1 RLDPCSQKFSTFNI
15 FGGLASYRSGPLRRC
30 RSWVAMVAVV
40 LFSQISS
47 WSFIWSKKS
56 KLKKHGITKS
66 DTRYSSTDLVWQPF
80 TIFSRRL
87 SFSLLPLKLISFSLE
102 QSARAAGMS
111 ERLLLERSRVCVDGM
126 EKLLD
131 AVLRGHDGAQ
141 VLEPRREELLGQQPH
156 LVLRE
161 VDGAQLG
168 EAAETPGQGFDP
180 IAARRAQLVAAQD
193 QALEVA
199 QAPDVPV
206 QLRQT
211 RALADLQV
219 VQKGQPDQLAP
230 LLGLGSVYLRPGV
243 HRSRGHVHDDDA
255 RKSTGRRMPQKLSFA
270 VLSASSHEDG
280 FSARELLVHAP
291 TVSGWRSARFC
302 SYPQEITLQLAGR
315 SHIRKLQLLAHPY
328 MISGKIEFHVA
339 DSLSE
344 TPDVNSSGWFRRLGY
359 VSLSEN
365 EKTGFKARE
374 LKSVHV
380 DVVGTHLRLTFHKN
394 YTNRYNLFN
403 QVALVA
409 INVLGDPVDGRAMD
423 LTRGCA
429 ALPGSPIPH
438 RVIHGVL
445 CTSPRQH
452 TPISPLDD
460 LAFDMYQDP
469 EVAHIIR
476 RLHHKKQECVRQERY
491 DLAKTLKQAMADLQ
505 KVGELLGRLDVEKR
519 YAIEKE
525 DYDTAREKKE
535 HIEEYRLKVY
545 QQLELH
551 DLLDT
556 TQVCV
561 ALLNTERSSPIRKV
575 ADVHYEDSGV
585 PRLSPRDKRAA
596 PTPQIQE
603 GTTQVEPTGPEQAAA
618 SPPASR
624 RTQTPPTLFPAQQK
638 TPQAKAEWASD
649 TCVTVRPPYSSR
661 KPKRS
666 TVQVCSLP
674 FDERPLP
681 TLLKQP
687 PEEEQRRWMQAA
699 EPLSSDD
706 LSGSP
711 AVVGD
716 AEPLTE
722 KAQREAS
729 LPIEVY
735 GDGLVAKAY
744 SKSWIHREDALVSIA
759 RKLTEVTVGTPREEL
774 KAMER
779 AAVFVVKKALMDPV
793 MSVLQASLKLLKT
806 ILTHFVPRHK
816 LGKAEAAHCVEQT
829 LAVLLARTG
838 DSSSRARATAT
849 SFIQEMALFKEVR
862 SLQAVP
868 AELLKPLPPG
878 MPARPALSRA
888 QLLERL
894 LPELGT
900 GGSGF
905 ALDGIMRGRGGQEP
919 ILEALRARMKF
930 CTGALEHS
938 ACEVRESAV
947 RLILA
952 VYQQHR
958 HATLAFLPPDDSI
971 TRKNM
976 VYRKIF
982 DGFAKIDGRP
992 SELHITGLK
1001 RNDTQKE
1008 EKEKK
1013 EEIRSLQE
1021 QLAALR
1027 EISEKENAKENTKKK
1042 EEQLS
1047 KPTKADRNSIALH
1060 FTDVARGASTAR
1072 PSHAASEKSSVA
1084 NYLDRRFQSVFRF
1097 ICATDPH
1104 SVLMCL
1110 YAPVSP
1116 CSLCIFCGERDD
1128 SFTDE
1133 GLDLHYWKHCP
1144 MLLRCDHCKQ
1154 VGSYTLADSGLNV
1167 CPVAH
1172 PLSPDLKVR
1181 SRFRVKHQDRMGLHF
1196 INPCRESHT
1205 QHLEMMW
1212 RRNNAHGSEEKA
1224 NHCPLCHE
1232 NFTAGE
1238 EAWKSH
1244 LMGRDGC
1251 KQNPR
1256 RTTAPQRAKLSQGK
1270 TMSMKAAKQVP
1281 LGSRSRP
1288 AATVGKTAAPKA
1300 GLNRTTRQP
1309 PARR

>member
-1 RLDPCSQKFSTFNI
+1 
-15 FGGLASYRSGPLRRC
+15 
-30 RSWVAMVAVV
+30 
-40 LFSQISS
+40 
-47 WSFIWSKKS
+47 
-56 KLKKHGITKS
+56 
-66 DTRYSSTDLVWQPF
+66 
-80 TIFSRRL
+80 
-87 SFSLLPLKLISFSLE
+87 
-102 QSARAAGMS
+102 
-111 ERLLLERSRVCVDGM
+111 
-126 EKLLD
+126 
-131 AVLRGHDGAQ
+131 
-141 VLEPRREELLGQQPH
+141 
-156 LVLRE
+156 
-161 VDGAQLG
+161 
-168 EAAETPGQGFDP
+168 
-180 IAARRAQLVAAQD
+180 
-193 QALEVA
+193 
-199 QAPDVPV
+199 
-206 QLRQT
+206 
-211 RALADLQV
+211 
-219 VQKGQPDQLAP
+219 
-230 LLGLGSVYLRPGV
+230 
-243 HRSRGHVHDDDA
+243 
-255 RKSTGRRMPQKLSFA
+255 MPQKLSFA

-423 LTRGCA
+423 LTASGDE
-429 ALPGSPIPH
+429 LIEHNLSLSLEGPSVG
-438 RVIHGVL
+438 
-445 CTSPRQH
+445 QH

-556 TQVCV
+556 TQ
-561 ALLNTERSSPIRKV
+561 IRKV

-638 TPQAKAEWASD
+638 TP
-649 TCVTVRPPYSSR
+649 
-661 KPKRS
+661 
-666 TVQVCSLP
+666 QVCSLP

-816 LGKAEAAHCVEQT
+816 LGKAEVAHCVEQT

-905 ALDGIMRGRGGQEP
+905 ALDGIMR
-919 ILEALRARMKF
+919 F

-1047 KPTKADRNSIALH
+1047 KPTKAD
-1060 FTDVARGASTAR
+1060 VARGASTAR

-1084 NYLDRRFQSVFRF
+1084 NYLD
-1097 ICATDPH
+1097 
-1104 SVLMCL
+1104 
-1110 YAPVSP
+1110 
-1116 CSLCIFCGERDD
+1116 SLCIFCGERDD

-1154 VGSYTLADSGLNV
+1154 VVEICSLTEHRLAE
-1167 CPVAH
+1167 CE
-1172 PLSPDLKVR
+1172 
-1181 SRFRVKHQDRMGLHF
+1181 SRATFA
-1196 INPCRESHT
+1196 PCRRCGEAIPRDALSRHT
-1205 QHLEMMW
+1205 QGL
-1212 RRNNAHGSEEKA
+1212 ACQPHGSEEKA

-1288 AATVGKTAAPKA
+1288 AAAVGKTAAPKA

>member
-1 RLDPCSQKFSTFNI
+1 
-15 FGGLASYRSGPLRRC
+15 
-30 RSWVAMVAVV
+30 
-40 LFSQISS
+40 
-47 WSFIWSKKS
+47 
-56 KLKKHGITKS
+56 
-66 DTRYSSTDLVWQPF
+66 
-80 TIFSRRL
+80 
-87 SFSLLPLKLISFSLE
+87 
-102 QSARAAGMS
+102 
-111 ERLLLERSRVCVDGM
+111 
-126 EKLLD
+126 
-131 AVLRGHDGAQ
+131 
-141 VLEPRREELLGQQPH
+141 
-156 LVLRE
+156 
-161 VDGAQLG
+161 
-168 EAAETPGQGFDP
+168 
-180 IAARRAQLVAAQD
+180 
-193 QALEVA
+193 
-199 QAPDVPV
+199 
-206 QLRQT
+206 
-211 RALADLQV
+211 
-219 VQKGQPDQLAP
+219 
-230 LLGLGSVYLRPGV
+230 
-243 HRSRGHVHDDDA
+243 
-255 RKSTGRRMPQKLSFA
+255 MPQKLSFA

-423 LTRGCA
+423 LTVSSLSASGDE
-429 ALPGSPIPH
+429 LIEHNLSLSLEGPSVG
-438 RVIHGVL
+438 
-445 CTSPRQH
+445 QH

-556 TQVCV
+556 TQ
-561 ALLNTERSSPIRKV
+561 IRKV

-638 TPQAKAEWASD
+638 TP
-649 TCVTVRPPYSSR
+649 
-661 KPKRS
+661 
-666 TVQVCSLP
+666 QVCSLP

-816 LGKAEAAHCVEQT
+816 LGKAEVAHCVEQT

-905 ALDGIMRGRGGQEP
+905 ALDGIMR
-919 ILEALRARMKF
+919 F

-992 SELHITGLK
+992 SELHIT

-1027 EISEKENAKENTKKK
+1027 EISVRCC
-1042 EEQLS
+1042 
-1047 KPTKADRNSIALH
+1047 ADQSFIPFTWTLTALLG
-1060 FTDVARGASTAR
+1060 F
-1072 PSHAASEKSSVA
+1072 P
-1084 NYLDRRFQSVFRF
+1084 LCF
-1097 ICATDPH
+1097 
-1104 SVLMCL
+1104 
-1110 YAPVSP
+1110 
-1116 CSLCIFCGERDD
+1116 LCIFCGERDD

-1154 VGSYTLADSGLNV
+1154 VVEICSLTEHRLAE
-1167 CPVAH
+1167 CE
-1172 PLSPDLKVR
+1172 
-1181 SRFRVKHQDRMGLHF
+1181 SRATFA
-1196 INPCRESHT
+1196 PCRRCGEAIPRDALSRHT
-1205 QHLEMMW
+1205 QGLACQRECPQPCPIKSGVEAGIAHLT
-1212 RRNNAHGSEEKA
+1212 G
-1224 NHCPLCHE
+1224 
-1232 NFTAGE
+1232 
-1238 EAWKSH
+1238 
-1244 LMGRDGC
+1244 
-1251 KQNPR
+1251 PR
-1256 RTTAPQRAKLSQGK
+1256 RRPTIVLCATRTSQRE
-1270 TMSMKAAKQVP
+1270 
-1281 LGSRSRP
+1281 
-1288 AATVGKTAAPKA
+1288 
-1300 GLNRTTRQP
+1300 
-1309 PARR
+1309 RR

>member
-1 RLDPCSQKFSTFNI
+1 
-15 FGGLASYRSGPLRRC
+15 
-30 RSWVAMVAVV
+30 
-40 LFSQISS
+40 
-47 WSFIWSKKS
+47 
-56 KLKKHGITKS
+56 
-66 DTRYSSTDLVWQPF
+66 
-80 TIFSRRL
+80 
-87 SFSLLPLKLISFSLE
+87 
-102 QSARAAGMS
+102 
-111 ERLLLERSRVCVDGM
+111 
-126 EKLLD
+126 
-131 AVLRGHDGAQ
+131 
-141 VLEPRREELLGQQPH
+141 
-156 LVLRE
+156 
-161 VDGAQLG
+161 
-168 EAAETPGQGFDP
+168 
-180 IAARRAQLVAAQD
+180 
-193 QALEVA
+193 
-199 QAPDVPV
+199 
-206 QLRQT
+206 
-211 RALADLQV
+211 
-219 VQKGQPDQLAP
+219 
-230 LLGLGSVYLRPGV
+230 
-243 HRSRGHVHDDDA
+243 
-255 RKSTGRRMPQKLSFA
+255 MPQKLSFA

-409 INVLGDPVDGRAMD
+409 INVLGDPVD
-423 LTRGCA
+423 

-556 TQVCV
+556 TQ
-561 ALLNTERSSPIRKV
+561 IRKV

-603 GTTQVEPTGPEQAAA
+603 GTT
-618 SPPASR
+618 
-624 RTQTPPTLFPAQQK
+624 
-638 TPQAKAEWASD
+638 QAKAEWASD

-816 LGKAEAAHCVEQT
+816 LGKAEVAHCVEQT

-905 ALDGIMRGRGGQEP
+905 ALDGIMR
-919 ILEALRARMKF
+919 F

-1027 EISEKENAKENTKKK
+1027 EISVRCC
-1042 EEQLS
+1042 
-1047 KPTKADRNSIALH
+1047 ADQSFIPFTWTLTALL
-1060 FTDVARGASTAR
+1060 G
-1072 PSHAASEKSSVA
+1072 
-1084 NYLDRRFQSVFRF
+1084 
-1097 ICATDPH
+1097 
-1104 SVLMCL
+1104 
-1110 YAPVSP
+1110 
-1116 CSLCIFCGERDD
+1116 LCIFCGERDD

-1154 VGSYTLADSGLNV
+1154 VVEICSLTEHRLAE
-1167 CPVAH
+1167 CE
-1172 PLSPDLKVR
+1172 
-1181 SRFRVKHQDRMGLHF
+1181 SRATFA
-1196 INPCRESHT
+1196 PCRRCGEAIPRDALSRHT
-1205 QHLEMMW
+1205 QGLACQRECPQPCPIKSGVEAGI
-1212 RRNNAHGSEEKA
+1212 AHAWHIVTLHSSLPMQFDAFPHAVSGSVHRE
-1224 NHCPLCHE
+1224 
-1232 NFTAGE
+1232 
-1238 EAWKSH
+1238 
-1244 LMGRDGC
+1244 
-1251 KQNPR
+1251 Q
-1256 RTTAPQRAKLSQGK
+1256 
-1270 TMSMKAAKQVP
+1270 
-1281 LGSRSRP
+1281 
-1288 AATVGKTAAPKA
+1288 
-1300 GLNRTTRQP
+1300 
-1309 PARR
+1309 